1 MTWLNHIEDR
11 RTQHLLDD
19 LHHQALA
26 ARDLAQD
33 RLSGFARDAGGVA
46 RHAAHDV
53 ADYGRGAAHD
63 TAAYGRHAADDFV
76 HSDGAE
82 HAREAARYYA
92 RRAGQVATQL
102 ADYGRHEGA
111 ILAQGAAVQAAR
123 AGRAVRADPVPVIV
137 GAVGIALLAS
147 LLFGRR
153 RD

>member
-1 MTWLNHIEDR
+1 MAWLDRIEDR
-11 RTQHLLDD
+11 RTQRLLHD
-19 LHHQALA
+19 LRHQALA

-33 RLSGFARDAGGVA
+33 RLSEFARGAGGMA

-53 ADYGRGAAHD
+53 TDYGRDTAHD
-63 TAAYGRHAADDFV
+63 AVVYGRRAANDLV

-111 ILAQGAAVQAAR
+111 AIAQSAAVQAAR
-123 AGRAVRADPVPVIV
+123 AGRAVKADPVPVIV
-137 GAVGIALLAS
+137 GAIGVALLAN
-147 LLFGRR
+147 LLLGRR